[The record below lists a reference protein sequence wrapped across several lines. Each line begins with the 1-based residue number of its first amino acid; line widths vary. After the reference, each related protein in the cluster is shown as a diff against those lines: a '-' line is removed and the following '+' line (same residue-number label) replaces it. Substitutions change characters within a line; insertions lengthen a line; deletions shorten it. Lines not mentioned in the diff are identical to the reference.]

1 MNWWE
6 VIIQPIAVII
16 ALIGLIVINLLVW
29 VFAWGR
35 GVGGINTKIKNIEEK
50 VNNPQ
55 ILPDCN
61 IIFTEIKEGLSN
73 VGGKVEAILTMMQI
87 NQKTNEKKKVKRKPK
102 STTSS
107 SP

>member
-6 VIIQPIAVII
+6 VIIQPISALI

-35 GVGGINTKIKNIEEK
+35 GVGKVNTRLTVIEEK

-73 VGGKVEAILTMMQI
+73 VGGKVETILTLMQV
-87 NQKTNEKKKVKRKPK
+87 NQKTSERKRIKRNPK